1 MLRINRLAVV
11 NYSLVA
17 FAGAL
22 VVKSFWVQ
30 LVEGN
35 RWSNLADNQ
44 HYTGSPLPARRGT
57 ILDATGLTLAE
68 SQQLIT
74 LSVAPREVRDAR
86 KLERA
91 LLKVGIARD
100 VARAAGDKKRR
111 WVPIPRRF
119 NPSEVAALTKMR
131 GVYTSVAT
139 QRVTIQSDGVRR
151 LIGRTRDSLGV
162 EGLELLLDSLL
173 RGTTGETR
181 LKRAPRG
188 VRIEVDEPARLAP
201 RDGHSV
207 TLTLNHALQDIT
219 DRALLEGVTQRKAT
233 GGDVVVLDP
242 RTGDILA
249 MSSVRRMIKSNIAS
263 AVTEP
268 YEPGSTLKPFVAAA
282 LLERGLARPDEQITT
297 HNGEWTIN
305 GRTIHDEHKAASMS
319 VVDVIRFS
327 SNIGIAQLSQ
337 RLSSPAL
344 YSLLRDLGFGT
355 PTGVPYP
362 SEASGYLTNPRVW
375 TVPSHMSHAM
385 GYELS
390 VTPLQL
396 ALAYATIANG
406 GELLEPQ
413 LVREIRDADGAV
425 VYRRQSR
432 VVRRVMT
439 KATAEQLRDV
449 LKSVV
454 DSGTAVDADLATFD
468 LGGKTGTARRTASGR
483 YARGQYTASFVGMFP
498 ARAPQ
503 LVLLIKIDN
512 PGTTIFGG
520 RAAAPIAKSIIQGA
534 LASREAPFDAIGLA
548 AERLAHIPR
557 VESESLRVAPS
568 IGATVASEGDGT
580 DIIGDAPPRSES
592 IDLVSLAA
600 KDSAGRES
608 VAVPELNGETLR
620 EAVRRLHA
628 AGFRVQVIE
637 GKGKDTSPPA
647 GTRLPRGS
655 LVRVRHR

>member
-1 MLRINRLAVV
+1 MLRITRLAVV
-11 NYSLVA
+11 NYSLIA

-30 LVEGN
+30 LVEGS
-35 RWSNLADNQ
+35 RWSRLADNQ
-44 HYTGSPLPARRGT
+44 HYTGSVLPARRGT
-57 ILDATGLTLAE
+57 IVDATGLTLAE

-74 LSVAPREVRDAR
+74 LSVAPREVRDRAR
-86 KLERA
+86 LERA
-91 LLKVGIARD
+91 LLKVGVSRD
-100 VARAAGDKKRR
+100 VARAASDKKRR

-119 NPSEVAALTKMR
+119 NPSEVAALTKMT

-151 LIGRTRDSLGV
+151 LVGRTRDSLGV
-162 EGLELLLDSLL
+162 EGLELQLDSLL
-173 RGTTGETR
+173 RGQTGQTR

-201 RDGHSV
+201 RDGHTV
-207 TLTLNHALQDIT
+207 TLTINHALQDIS
-219 DRALLEGVTQRKAT
+219 DRALLDGVMQRKAS

-242 RTGDILA
+242 RTGEILA
-249 MSSVRRMIKSNIAS
+249 MSSVRRDIQSNIAT
-263 AVTEP
+263 ALTDP

-282 LLERGLARPDEQITT
+282 LLERGLARPDEQIAT
-297 HNGEWTIN
+297 HNGEWKIN
-305 GRTIHDEHKAASMS
+305 GRTIHDEHKAAAMS
-319 VVDVIRFS
+319 VADVIRFS
-327 SNIGIAQLSQ
+327 SNIGIAQLSE
-337 RLSSPAL
+337 RLSSPDL
-344 YSLLRDLGFGT
+344 YALLRDLGFGT

-362 SEASGYLTNPRVW
+362 SEASGTLREPRQW
-375 TVPSHMSHAM
+375 TTPSHMSHAM
-385 GYELS
+385 GYELN

-396 ALAYATIANG
+396 ALAYAAIANG
-406 GELLEPQ
+406 GELMQPQ
-413 LVREIRDADGAV
+413 LVREIRDADGEL
-425 VYRRQSR
+425 VYGGHPR
-432 VVRRVMT
+432 VVRRVMA
-439 KATAEQLRDV
+439 KATAEQLRDL

-454 DSGTAVDADLATFD
+454 DSGTAADADLATFD
-468 LGGKTGTARRTASGR
+468 LGGKTGTARKAASGR
-483 YARGQYTASFVGMFP
+483 YARGQYTASFVGLFP

-503 LVLLIKIDN
+503 LVLVVKIDN

-557 VESESLRVAPS
+557 AHNDPARVAQ
-568 IGATVASEGDGT
+568 ATGPAAATEGDST
-580 DIIGDAPPRSES
+580 PIDAPLRTES
-592 IDLVSLAA
+592 IDLVSLAVR
-600 KDSAGRES
+600 DSSSRES
-608 VAVPELNGETLR
+608 VLVPELNGESLR

-628 AGFRVQVIE
+628 AGFRVQVVD
-637 GKGKDTSPPA
+637 GKGKETSPPA